1 MKTFISFSLL
11 VVLCL
16 LVVGTVWAADEPL
29 TLKIYATDQ
38 YKSDSILIGLNAAA
52 TYGIDL
58 ALGEYELPPSPP
70 TFDIR
75 SGSYSGF
82 SSVGKGVRTDYHDL
96 IRPTQRDIWKLEFT
110 SSQEGEEVTFSWA
123 SAGLG
128 LRGGYWM
135 LTEEDGTPLCD
146 MTTHTS
152 YTYPSYSIR
161 AQFILLWR
169 GDGAAFLTARSESLA
184 YAQDIKGKNA
194 KGKPIKKA
202 ADGSEG
208 EFTLTWAGG
217 AGIDSVNDLHVIFTK
232 AVQILSVTPA
242 CIATATLGKKDVEWD
257 LDFSPDWLYTI
268 PSPNNVVKI
277 VARTH
282 KGKGKVAELYV
293 KKYWWTKD
301 HLMYPTAKST
311 IAVKVYSNPGT
322 ERAVL
327 PKPNWYNL
335 VDQVYQ
341 VKYPKDLKLKGIC
354 VGTTNPIAPETYKF
368 ISHPKT
374 ADISKSLWKGS
385 KAPAAQTH
393 VTGGVAPACLA
404 VKKDG
409 TPLPAKEYKTWA
421 PITGTPGQYNP
432 LFAELLALKISID
445 INDGG
450 WTGASS
456 AGMLKNLMIKPI
468 VNDCTWMPISV
479 DSLVHV
485 ADWFMSCAA
494 RPTDPITTAPWLY
507 STITRINAA
516 FAGAVESLSWWNT
529 IPIPTGGVIAKPKR
543 MLAEQDVLYR
553 ESWSVPDPVN
563 YGFVFKESE
572 PLNFRLNQNYP
583 NPFNP
588 TTTIEFELP
597 EDAMVT
603 LKIYN
608 LLGQEVE
615 TLINQEELYE
625 GTNEVPFDASRY
637 ASGVYYYRLIVN
649 EGQFQQVKKMML
661 LK

>member
-16 LVVGTVWAADEPL
+16 LVVGTLWAADEPL

-38 YKSDSILIGLNAAA
+38 YKSDSVLIGLNAAA
-52 TYGIDL
+52 TDSIDL

-82 SSVGKGVRTDYHDL
+82 SRVGKGVRTDYHDL
-96 IRPTQRDIWKLEFT
+96 IRPTQTDIWKLEFT

-128 LRGGYWM
+128 SRGGYWM
-135 LTEEDGTPLCD
+135 LTEDDGTPLCD

-169 GDGAAFLTARSESLA
+169 GDAAAFLTVPSESLA
-184 YAQDIKGKNA
+184 YAKDIKGKNA
-194 KGKPIKKA
+194 KGKPIPKK

-208 EFTLTWAGG
+208 YFTFTYTGT
-217 AGIDSVNDLHVIFTK
+217 DSVNDLHIVFSK

-257 LDFSPDWLYTI
+257 LDFSPNWLHSDDPVTI
-268 PSPNNVVKI
+268 F
-277 VARTH
+277 ARTH
-282 KGKGKVAELYV
+282 KGKGKFQELY
-293 KKYWWTKD
+293 
-301 HLMYPTAKST
+301 AKSYFWTVTGTPKPT
-311 IAVKVYSNPGT
+311 IKVPVYATG
-322 ERAVL
+322 EKAVL
-327 PKPNWYNL
+327 PFPNLYNL
-335 VDQVYQ
+335 VDQVYL
-341 VKYPKDLKLKGIC
+341 VKYPKASKLNGIC

-385 KAPAAQTH
+385 KAPIPQTH
-393 VTGGVAPACLA
+393 ATGGVAPACFA
-404 VKKDG
+404 VDKKG
-409 TPLPAKEYKTWA
+409 APLKAKVYKTWQ
-421 PITGTPGQYNP
+421 PITGQFNP
-432 LFAELLALKISID
+432 LFAELLALKTSIE

-468 VNDCTWMPISV
+468 VSDCTWMPISV

-494 RPTDPITTAPWLY
+494 RPTDPPTTAPWLW

-516 FAGAVESLSWWNT
+516 FAGALDTQSWWPN
-529 IPIPTGGVIAKPKR
+529 GVIAKPKR